1 MRSIRMT
8 GRCSTR
14 STTPACS
21 RASGRPYRCWTAGTG
36 GSSIGRSTKRT
47 WTASWQT
54 SRPRLRTRCTS
65 RSPTKHGATPPPA
78 RELRRPSARPD
89 ERDEGAR
96 RSFPEVEASIGLPG
110 CNDQHLSAPRA
121 DGGDDASSGR
131 ELKSPRIRDFGGT
144 RRRHDDVVWTA
155 LGVPETAISDH
166 HGHAGKAG
174 ASKIRPRP
182 FGEPRDSLNR
192 YDLFGPEHVRNER
205 RVVAGPRPNLED
217 SIARCE
223 PGLFEHDCDHRRCRN
238 RLASPNRERDV
249 VIGRVRILG
258 PDERL
263 PRHRE
268 ERISHPRILD
278 VPGGDETLHHPKPLR
293 GEIGLLAH
301 RQATTRTR
309 HKVSVTRVPEARS
322 GPSTGRA
329 SRRGKATPPSRRPFS
344 TP

>member
-1 MRSIRMT
+1 MT

-96 RSFPEVEASIGLPG
+96 RSFPEAEASTRLPG

-155 LGVPETAISDH
+155 LGVSETPISDH
-166 HGHAGKAG
+166 HGHVGKPGAGKV
-174 ASKIRPRP
+174 RPRP
-182 FGEPRDSLNR
+182 LGEARNPLDRH
-192 YDLFGPEHVRNER
+192 DLLRPDHVRDKG
-205 RVVAGPRPNLED
+205 RVVAGPGPDLED
-217 SIARCE
+217 PTAWRG
-223 PGLFEHDCDHRRCRN
+223 PGAFDHDSDHRR
-238 RLASPNRERDV
+238 A
-249 VIGRVRILG
+249 
-258 PDERL
+258 
-263 PRHRE
+263 
-268 ERISHPRILD
+268 
-278 VPGGDETLHHPKPLR
+278 
-293 GEIGLLAH
+293 
-301 RQATTRTR
+301 
-309 HKVSVTRVPEARS
+309 
-322 GPSTGRA
+322 
-329 SRRGKATPPSRRPFS
+329 
-344 TP
+344 